1 VAFFLWKTKSQNAET
16 LIYNDSFSANS
27 SHEPEMKLI
36 NCLLLSVLGIVG
48 CTSSTTPPPAGAQAS
63 TVETTTESNRT
74 DASQLFGDF
83 SFSIPNGWTVVNP
96 DRKKTKAMLLLDGTT
111 WQNAKAMI
119 KVDVGMPAA
128 PTAKQTAE
136 SFAKSA
142 KGSVSPETMDFDGE
156 PGFIALTS
164 SAKLTTPRIVIVLYH
179 DGKAYLLMIGATDGI
194 DVDDAVSHIRKSW
207 KWN

>member
-1 VAFFLWKTKSQNAET
+1 VALYLCKTKSQNAET
-16 LIYNDSFSANS
+16 LICNDPFSANS
-27 SHEPEMKLI
+27 SREPEMKLT

-48 CTSSTTPPPAGAQAS
+48 CTSSTKPPPTGAQAS
-63 TVETTTESNRT
+63 TVETTTESNRN

-164 SAKLTTPRIVIVLYH
+164 SDKMTTPRIVIVLYH
-179 DGKAYLLMIGATDGI
+179 DLKAYLLMIGATEGI
-194 DVDDAVSHIRKSW
+194 DVDGAVSHIRKSW

>member
-1 VAFFLWKTKSQNAET
+1 
-16 LIYNDSFSANS
+16 
-27 SHEPEMKLI
+27 MKLTK
-36 NCLLLSVLGIVG
+36 CLLLSVLGIVG
-48 CTSSTTPPPAGAQAS
+48 CTSSTTPPPAGTHAS

-142 KGSVSPETMDFDGE
+142 KGSVSPEIMDFDGE

-164 SAKLTTPRIVIVLYH
+164 SDKLTTPRIAIVLYH
-179 DGKAYLLMIGATDGI
+179 DGKAYLLMIGATQGI
-194 DVDDAVSHIRKSW
+194 DVDDSVSHIRKSW